1 MRPDRQ
7 LAGAGGIAFAVSLVV
22 GFTLFGPKGG
32 RYSAVEVAS
41 FVEQTSTS
49 FIISIGLMVIS
60 VSGLIVLMAYLS
72 ETSFGEGRRGRV
84 SWATSLLAAVSF
96 LIGWGLYLTPSSSV
110 GSGGPALDPGISY
123 TFMSAGMVV
132 LFGVGGTTLGL
143 ALVTLAAG
151 GREVPAWIRA
161 FTGLTGTSALLTWAF
176 LVALRWSPNQ
186 WLPGPFY
193 VVILWGLVMG
203 IWLLAS
209 SPRQNHPKTIDDRYE
224 HQ

>member
-1 MRPDRQ
+1 MRPGRR
-7 LAGAGGIAFAVSLVV
+7 LAGAGGIAFVVSLVV

-60 VSGLIVLMAYLS
+60 VSGLIVLMAHLS
-72 ETSFGEGRRGRV
+72 ETSFGEGGRGRA

-96 LIGWGLYLTPSSSV
+96 LIGWGLYLAPSSSI
-110 GSGGPALDPGISY
+110 GSGDPALDPGITY

-132 LFGVGGTTLGL
+132 LFGVGGITLGI

-151 GREVPAWIRA
+151 GRALPVWVRA
-161 FTGLTGTSALLTWAF
+161 FTGLAGITALVTWAF
-176 LVALRWSPNQ
+176 LVALQWSPNQ

-203 IWLLAS
+203 IWLLVS
-209 SPRQNHPKTIDDRYE
+209 SPRGRPTASD
-224 HQ
+224 